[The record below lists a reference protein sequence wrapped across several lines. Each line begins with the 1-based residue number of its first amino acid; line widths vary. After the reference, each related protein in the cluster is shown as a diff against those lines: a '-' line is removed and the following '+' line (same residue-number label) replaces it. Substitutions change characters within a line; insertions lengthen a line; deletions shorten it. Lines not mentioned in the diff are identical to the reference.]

1 MKIGL
6 RRSRSGRV
14 GSGLKRVQEIQC
26 HFRENTPP
34 PPTPKLTSEVNR
46 PRSPEATRHRSPWPK
61 IESRRVTLECQT
73 KCGNRSVEVSSLTSQ
88 SFIISLLGNVVGSV
102 NRSTPGY

>member
-26 HFRENTPP
+26 HFRENNPP
-34 PPTPKLTSEVNR
+34 PSDPEADLRGQPTPIAR
-46 PRSPEATRHRSPWPK
+46 GDP
-61 IESRRVTLECQT
+61 
-73 KCGNRSVEVSSLTSQ
+73 
-88 SFIISLLGNVVGSV
+88 
-102 NRSTPGY
+102 TPVPLAED